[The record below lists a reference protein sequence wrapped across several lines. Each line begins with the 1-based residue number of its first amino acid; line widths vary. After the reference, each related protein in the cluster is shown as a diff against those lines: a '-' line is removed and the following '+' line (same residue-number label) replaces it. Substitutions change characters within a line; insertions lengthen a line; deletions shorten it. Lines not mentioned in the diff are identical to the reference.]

1 MFSRHNERAI
11 PLGKKITIALF
22 AAVLLAQ
29 VGFVIYKADFA
40 GITYDEAFSFF
51 KFGTNINNALT
62 SYLNPNNNHVLNSIF
77 ICSAGRYFKSY
88 EHFIRIHSIIFAIL
102 FSISIA
108 YIIHKSINSN
118 LLKIVLTGLVLFNWF
133 VFDQSFVARGY
144 SIALGAVYSGIAVI
158 LALLSKKATYRA
170 CFWLPAAV
178 MSLMNFLA
186 FGSMLS
192 SLFVLLSINIIFVL
206 LYSANVFQNAPNKRK
221 PLVLN
226 LISIPA
232 ITSVSLYLLY
242 KNLYEDILA
251 ARNSFGMA
259 SFSTHI
265 KELLI
270 DTMVIKGSLPSFIIY
285 SVFVFLTALGL
296 VFATHRFYLRI
307 KKGSWKNRLKPDDLA
322 NFILLITAGTILIM
336 FTHRVILKM
345 SLGYMRNGVFLVPLV
360 LISSGIFIDRLCKNL
375 KNAGRTSLAIK
386 VSYAVIA
393 ILLVLQNLPSP
404 YAIEVHT
411 WKNQSISGP
420 LVRRLKQIDPD
431 KEWRIRLTKKSVYL
445 TWPLLYYKQL
455 DYKFQVVDSENW
467 DVGII
472 FKTEKLPGEIYL
484 DEDYFNN
491 FDCYVL
497 LNPRISAGPQRHV
510 IAAGLLADE
519 KR

>member
-1 MFSRHNERAI
+1 VFSRHSERAI

-51 KFGTNINNALT
+51 KFGRNINDALT
-62 SYLNPNNNHVLNSIF
+62 SYLNPNNNHVLNSLF
-77 ICSAGRYFKSY
+77 ICFSGRNFKSY
-88 EHFIRIHSIIFAIL
+88 EHFIRIHSVAFAIA
-102 FSISIA
+102 FSTSIA
-108 YIIHKSINSN
+108 YVIHKTISSN
-118 LLKIVLTGLVLFNWF
+118 LLKIVLLGLVLFNWF

-158 LALLSKKATYRA
+158 LALISKKITYRGF
-170 CFWLPAAV
+170 FWLPAV
-178 MSLMNFLA
+178 TICLMNFLA
-186 FGSMLS
+186 LGSMLS
-192 SLFVLLSINIIFVL
+192 SIFVLLSINIIFVL
-206 LYSANVFQNAPNKRK
+206 LYSANAFQNAPNKQK

-232 ITSVSLYLLY
+232 ITSVSIYLLY
-242 KNLYEDILA
+242 RNLYKDILA
-251 ARNSFGMA
+251 ARNSFGTA
-259 SFSTHI
+259 SFSTHL

-270 DTMVIKGSLPSFIIY
+270 DAMTIKGGLPGIIIY
-285 SVFVFLTALGL
+285 AAFVFLTALGL
-296 VFATHRFYLRI
+296 VFAIYRFSLKI
-307 KKGSWKNRLKPDDLA
+307 KKDGWKNLLKPDDSA
-322 NFILLITAGTILIM
+322 NFILLITAGTISIM
-336 FTHRVILKM
+336 FIHRAILKM
-345 SLGYMRNGVFLVPLV
+345 SLGYMRNGVFLVPLA
-360 LISSGIFIDRLCKNL
+360 LISSGILIDRLCNNL
-375 KNAGRTSLAIK
+375 KNADRTNLAIK
-386 VSYAVIA
+386 LSCAVIT

-431 KEWRIRLTKKSVYL
+431 KEWRIRLTKKAVFL
-445 TWPLLYYKQL
+445 TWPLLYYKQF
-455 DYKFQVVDSENW
+455 DYKFQVVDSKNW

-472 FKTEKLPGEIYL
+472 LKTKKLPGGTYL

-497 LNPRISAGPQRHV
+497 LNPRTSEARQRRLKAAGPH
-510 IAAGLLADE
+510 ADE
-519 KR
+519 TR